1 MCTPPFQAGGKG
13 AEEAE
18 GVGGV
23 RLGACL
29 GGSGC
34 LERALRISEVGVH
47 PGPTP
52 PGRQDS
58 NWLIVSLL

>member
-1 MCTPPFQAGGKG
+1 MCTPPPFQAGGKG

-29 GGSGC
+29 GAAGVSRGPFGYQK
-34 LERALRISEVGVH
+34 LGYTPAPLPLGDKTRIG
-47 PGPTP
+47 
-52 PGRQDS
+52 
-58 NWLIVSLL
+58 